1 MRTRT
6 TTSAWILPAVAVLA
20 AGCASLE
27 QRRVAFQRDQDRCVG
42 QQTGS
47 LDPRCVMSLPLD
59 IVPIDDA
66 HDAYRYTYHDCRWEF
81 TVNRRTKMIEK
92 LAYLSTREAC
102 YYHAFD
108 PPL

>member
-1 MRTRT
+1 MRIRT
-6 TTSAWILPAVAVLA
+6 TTNAGVLAVLLVLM

-27 QRRVAFQRDQDRCVG
+27 QRRGNFQRDQERCVG
-42 QQTGS
+42 QKMGS
-47 LDPRCVMSLPLD
+47 LNPRCVMSLPLD
-59 IVPIDDA
+59 IVPVDDS

-81 TVNRRTKMIEK
+81 TVNRQTKIIEK
-92 LAYLSTREAC
+92 LSYLSPREAC